1 MFKKRSALFDCNF
14 VYFLILSFFVIIR
27 IISATFNIGTVMGY
41 VLNAIIQIGLA
52 FSLPIFLFSYLRK
65 QKVKNTL
72 VDYGFKK
79 ITAKT
84 FVVSLLLGVLV
95 YIVTIFIASFFSV
108 VLKNLG
114 YESSSSGATMTS
126 YPVWLLFLELF
137 TTAILPGICEEVAH
151 RGMLLNNYKCLGAK
165 KAILL
170 SGLMFGLMHLNINQF
185 FYATILGFYFGYV
198 ALSCGSI
205 YPTMIMHF
213 TNNAI
218 STFMTFAI
226 VNNLPIGSFLDKAL
240 AKVVS
245 NGFAL
250 AILVLFMFIALIV
263 SLVVFLTRYI
273 IKDTRITQMA
283 QLADTAIKQQLR
295 NEIMSGIEE
304 AKPIANTNEVDVQL
318 APQIFNGKRFVSVNI
333 KTNLMQ
339 YKQTYNPSK
348 KDMIFL
354 YASLFLGIVLTIS
367 TFVWGII

>member
-1 MFKKRSALFDCNF
+1 MFKKRNALFDCNF
-14 VYFLILSFFVIIR
+14 VYFLILSFFVVIR
-27 IISATFNIGTVMGY
+27 IISATFDIGEVMGY
-41 VLNAIIQIGLA
+41 ILNAIIQIGLA
-52 FSLPIFLFSYLRK
+52 FSLPVFLFSYLRK
-65 QKVKNTL
+65 QPVRKTL
-72 VDYGFKK
+72 NDYGFKK

-84 FVVSLLLGVLV
+84 FFCSLALGVLV
-95 YIVTIFIASFFSV
+95 YIITIFIASFFSV
-108 VLKNLG
+108 VLKGLG
-114 YESSSSGATMTS
+114 YESSSSGVSMTS

-170 SGLMFGLMHLNINQF
+170 SGLLFGLMHLNINQF

-226 VNNLPIGSFLDKAL
+226 VNNMPIGSFLDNVL
-240 AKVVS
+240 AKIIS

-250 AILVLFMFIALIV
+250 AILVLFMFIVLIV
-263 SLVVFLTRYI
+263 SFTIWLTRYI
-273 IKDTRITQMA
+273 IKDSRITQMA
-283 QLADTAIKQQLR
+283 QMADTVIKQQLR
-295 NEIMSGIEE
+295 NELLSGIEE
-304 AKPIANTNEVDVQL
+304 AKPIENSDVDVQL
-318 APQIFNGKRFVSVNI
+318 NPQVVDGKRLVSVNF
-333 KTNLMQ
+333 KTNINQ

-367 TFVWGII
+367 TFIWGIL

>member
-1 MFKKRSALFDCNF
+1 
-14 VYFLILSFFVIIR
+14 
-27 IISATFNIGTVMGY
+27 
-41 VLNAIIQIGLA
+41 
-52 FSLPIFLFSYLRK
+52 
-65 QKVKNTL
+65 
-72 VDYGFKK
+72 
-79 ITAKT
+79 
-84 FVVSLLLGVLV
+84 
-95 YIVTIFIASFFSV
+95 
-108 VLKNLG
+108 
-114 YESSSSGATMTS
+114 
-126 YPVWLLFLELF
+126 
-137 TTAILPGICEEVAH
+137 
-151 RGMLLNNYKCLGAK
+151 MLLNNYKCLGAK

-226 VNNLPIGSFLDKAL
+226 VNNLPIGSFLDQAL

-318 APQIFNGKRFVSVNI
+318 APQVFNGKRFVSVNI